1 MSRLEQ
7 GAGDLL
13 RSPQAGALVIR
24 GGAIR
29 SAGYGASAA
38 LGAFASVFL
47 LRGLSVEDFGR
58 FATVGALLAIV
69 STLSDAGLTAVGAR
83 ELSLRSTAPERT
95 ALLGNLVALRL
106 WLAAAAIG
114 AAALFA
120 VAAGY
125 DGVMVAGVLL
135 GGVGVLLVNTQATM
149 MTPLSVELRQ
159 GRITAIEVLRSAV
172 TLVAIAVLA
181 LAGASLLPYFTVQIL
196 VGVVVLALTPW
207 LLSSAAGLA
216 PRIDRPAAWAL
227 LKAAAP
233 VGLALAMNVLYLRLL
248 VVLVSLQTDATET
261 GLYGTAFRI
270 VELVIV
276 LPPMLVGIA
285 IPLLAVAG
293 TEDLGRLRY
302 ALQGLTEMAVVVG
315 LGLSL
320 VLAVLAEPALR
331 LLGGAE
337 KYTGATEMLQIQV
350 WALVPLGIGNI
361 LAVGLLSLGRQ
372 RMIAVANA
380 VAVVVVLSVGLV
392 LIAAYGGRGAALAG
406 VVAEVVLLV
415 ALAAFLAQAERAVL
429 PSAAFVWRPLVALA
443 AGAATLLVPLPAWV
457 DGAVAAAVFVAVALA
472 VRAVPAEIL
481 LALRRRAPGDLP

>member
-1 MSRLEQ
+1 MSAEQ
-7 GAGDLL
+7 PPLDVL

-38 LGAFASVFL
+38 LGALASVFL

-83 ELSLRSTAPERT
+83 ELSLRSTAAERAT
-95 ALLGNLVALRL
+95 LLGNLVALRL
-106 WLAAAAIG
+106 CLAATAVG
-114 AAALFA
+114 AAALFS

-125 DGVMVAGVLL
+125 DDVMVAGVLL
-135 GGVGVLLVNTQATM
+135 GGLGVLLVNTQATM

-159 GRITAIEVLRSAV
+159 GGITAIEVLRSAV

-207 LLSSAAGLA
+207 LLSSAAGLV
-216 PRIDRPAAWAL
+216 PRLDRPAAWAL
-227 LKAAAP
+227 LKVAAP

-350 WALVPLGIGNI
+350 WALVPLGVGNI
-361 LAVGLLSLGRQ
+361 FAVALLSLGRQ
-372 RMIAVANA
+372 RLIAVANA
-380 VAVVVVLSVGLV
+380 IAVVVVLSVGLV

-406 VVAEVVLLV
+406 VVAEVVLLL
-415 ALAAFLAQAERAVL
+415 ALVAFLAQAERAVL
-429 PSAAFVWRPLVALA
+429 PSVDFVWRPLVALA